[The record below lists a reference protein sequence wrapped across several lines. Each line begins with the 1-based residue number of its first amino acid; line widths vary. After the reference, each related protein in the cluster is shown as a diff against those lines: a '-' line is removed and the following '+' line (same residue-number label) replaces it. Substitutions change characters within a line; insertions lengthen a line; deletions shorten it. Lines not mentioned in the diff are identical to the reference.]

1 MRIFPR
7 AKAPW
12 ILAVLL
18 VLIGLYLFVNGVEL
32 AVLGGSLYYA
42 LTGFAVAVA
51 GVLLWLGMRLGMW
64 IYVAML
70 AWTVLWALW
79 EVGLDGWG
87 LAARLIAPFVL
98 GLWFLL
104 PHVRRGWHDRPY
116 GRTGSGFVRRNR
128 LIALV
133 AVAAVIGASALHAA
147 DGEWLNFGNDPGG
160 SRHSPLSEITP
171 GNVGKLRR
179 IWSYKLPAVN
189 NPNPKPGSKQLV
201 SFEATPLKIGSDLYF
216 CAPDNVVISL
226 DGDTGKPRWTFDP
239 KLRDWSGFRVSAAWP
254 PIAPRSQAWIV
265 PIASSRSRRTTPV
278 RA

>member
-1 MRIFPR
+1 MRIFPQ

-12 ILAVLL
+12 ILAILL

-79 EVGLDGWG
+79 EVGFDGWG

-104 PHVRRGWHDRPY
+104 PHVRRG
-116 GRTGSGFVRRNR
+116 
-128 LIALV
+128 LV
-133 AVAAVIGASALHAA
+133 
-147 DGEWLNFGNDPGG
+147 
-160 SRHSPLSEITP
+160 
-171 GNVGKLRR
+171 
-179 IWSYKLPAVN
+179 
-189 NPNPKPGSKQLV
+189 
-201 SFEATPLKIGSDLYF
+201 
-216 CAPDNVVISL
+216 
-226 DGDTGKPRWTFDP
+226 
-239 KLRDWSGFRVSAAWP
+239 
-254 PIAPRSQAWIV
+254 
-265 PIASSRSRRTTPV
+265 
-278 RA
+278 